1 MTSALFPGQNL
12 PPHFDPVTVAA
23 IEGRL
28 LAVEGREK
36 ARLLFAI
43 ESGSRA
49 WGFPSPDSDYD
60 CRFVYVRPPAA
71 YLALRPVRDVIE
83 FPLVGDL
90 DVNGW
95 DLRKA
100 LRLALAGNA
109 VIGEW
114 ADAPIVYA
122 DPHGFKAELQG
133 VLRRI
138 VDPRLVARH
147 YAGLVSAHR
156 SRFDVSGPMPLKKL
170 FYLIR
175 PVAVLR
181 WMELRDFD
189 QLPPMHLP
197 TVLASLPLEET
208 LRSALDDLLAR
219 KAATRELVEGVPP
232 DVIRDFVV
240 EGFALSDVVTHRPRP
255 AAGDGERRA
264 VADAFF
270 LGTLGRVFPGPLSE
284 VG

>member
-1 MTSALFPGQNL
+1 M
-12 PPHFDPVTVAA
+12 
-23 IEGRL
+23 EGKER
-28 LAVEGREK
+28 

-114 ADAPIVYA
+114 ADAPFVYA
-122 DPHGFKAELQG
+122 DPHGFKAELRD
-133 VLRRI
+133 VLSRI
-138 VDPRLVARH
+138 VDPRLAARH
-147 YAGLVSAHR
+147 YAGLVYAHR
-156 SRFDVSGPMPLKKL
+156 SRFDVAGPLPLKKL

-181 WMELRDFD
+181 WMELRSFD
-189 QLPPMHLP
+189 ALPPMHLP
-197 TVLASLPLEET
+197 TVLSSLPLSPG
-208 LRSALDDLLAR
+208 LRDALDELLAR
-219 KAATRELVEGVPP
+219 KAATRELGEGVPP
-232 DVIRDFVV
+232 DVIRDFILD
-240 EGFALSDVVTHRPRP
+240 GSALSDVVAHRPRP
-255 AAGDGERRA
+255 TAGDEDRRA

-270 LGTLGRVFPGPLSE
+270 LSTLDRSFPCP
-284 VG
+284 VRTC